1 MGDFEHAC
9 CMERGGVTLV
19 VLLALV
25 VANAATTKV
34 TLTPWCANSMR
45 VRVAPTLLPPGAEAA
60 AAALKRALAA
70 KNMTDLAGAMLE
82 APCSPGPPLEAAGGS
97 RTAHDNLAAT
107 VGSDGSITFARVD
120 TGAVLFSATAT
131 FAYNDDLATASFGYF
146 TANLTLTPGPGSR
159 DEVVYGLGQGNWT
172 GEGGCPSPAPSGAR
186 IVPLERNGQRV
197 DLQQR
202 KFHVSI
208 PFTYS
213 TAGYGFLFNMPGY
226 GEVSIGAHGVG
237 GAQWSQQA
245 ALYVDFWVAALPK
258 NVAAPS
264 PTEIYTQYADA
275 TGHAPPLRATAR
287 GFWQSRNRYKSSAIA
302 LGIAQRYE
310 ELKVPVGVLV
320 IDYKNQVNDGDWAP
334 NPACYPSVKELVD
347 GVHSAGIPEL
357 MFSFWPEVTPQSAEY
372 DTLRSAGCLI
382 NADLGGFAFD
392 ATIPG
397 PFFYSFV
404 LHLFFCL
411 LVYSFVYSIC
421 LLIAIQS
428 AASSFGVRC

>member
-1 MGDFEHAC
+1 MLG
-9 CMERGGVTLV
+9 V
-19 VLLALV
+19 VLLSHV
-25 VANAATTKV
+25 FVASIGNAVTTKV
-34 TLTPWCANSMR
+34 TLTPWCANSVR
-45 VRVAPTLLPPGAEAA
+45 VRVAPTSLPPGAEAA
-60 AAALKRALAA
+60 AAALKGALAA
-70 KNMTDLAGAMLE
+70 KNMTDLAGAMLQS
-82 APCSPGPPLEAAGGS
+82 PCSPNAPLVAARGS
-97 RTAHDNLAAT
+97 RTAHDNLAVA

-120 TGAVLFSATAT
+120 TGAVLFTATAT
-131 FAYNDDLATASFGYF
+131 FAYNTDRRAAAFGYY
-146 TANLTLTPGPGSR
+146 TVNLTLTPGPGSR

-237 GAQWSQQA
+237 GAHWSQEA
-245 ALYVDFWVAALPK
+245 ALYADFWVSVLPK

-275 TGHAPPLRATAR
+275 TGHSPPLRATAR

-310 ELKVPVGVLV
+310 ELKIPVGVLV
-320 IDYKNQVNDGDWAP
+320 VDYKNQVN
-334 NPACYPSVKELVD
+334 K
-347 GVHSAGIPEL
+347 
-357 MFSFWPEVTPQSAEY
+357 
-372 DTLRSAGCLI
+372 
-382 NADLGGFAFD
+382 
-392 ATIPG
+392 
-397 PFFYSFV
+397 
-404 LHLFFCL
+404 
-411 LVYSFVYSIC
+411 
-421 LLIAIQS
+421 
-428 AASSFGVRC
+428 